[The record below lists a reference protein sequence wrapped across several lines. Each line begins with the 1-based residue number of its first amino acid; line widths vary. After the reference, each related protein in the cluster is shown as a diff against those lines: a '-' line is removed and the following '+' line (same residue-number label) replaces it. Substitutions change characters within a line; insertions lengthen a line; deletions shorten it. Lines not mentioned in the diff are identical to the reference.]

1 MKSKYTHKFI
11 IYNKK
16 RIRNNYKGLV
26 EKLAEFD
33 SEPIPKDF
41 LENLNELSEL
51 FSQKRREFYLK
62 NPAKM
67 CTIDEI
73 LPYSEEINIETNKVL
88 AFVAKYRE
96 FDHLIVG
103 IDYFNGEDESIEK
116 YFQHDSFEYFGGS
129 SLNISVKVIL
139 GYYYGI
145 WGNRLD
151 IFLKDINL
159 EDII

>member
-1 MKSKYTHKFI
+1 
-11 IYNKK
+11 
-16 RIRNNYKGLV
+16 
-26 EKLAEFD
+26 
-33 SEPIPKDF
+33 
-41 LENLNELSEL
+41 
-51 FSQKRREFYLK
+51 
-62 NPAKM
+62 M

-103 IDYFNGEDESIEK
+103 IDYFNGEDEYIEK
-116 YFQHDSFEYFGGS
+116 YFQHDSFEYFGGP